1 MQIFKTR
8 TFNRWAIHAGIT
20 SYELCQAVADMQAG
34 LIDAQLGSNLVK
46 QRVRQKG
53 RGKRGSF
60 RTILATNYNHRCI
73 FIYGFAK
80 NERENFD
87 ATEFKMLKKLAVTLL
102 EMDETLIRQALIRGE
117 LLEISDG
124 K

>member
-1 MQIFKTR
+1 MRIFKTR
-8 TFNRWAIHAGIT
+8 MFNRWANRMGIT
-20 SYELCQAVADMQAG
+20 SHALCQAVTEIQAG
-34 LIDAQLGSNLVK
+34 LSDGQLGSNLVK
-46 QRVRQKG
+46 QRVRRKG
-53 RGKRGSF
+53 QGKRGSY
-60 RTILATNYNHRCI
+60 RTILATNFKNRYI

-80 NERENFD
+80 NERENID

-102 EMDETLIRQALIRGE
+102 EMDETLIIQTLIRGE